1 MTFTHMPPSGRLGP
15 GHQPRPKS
23 PILTEALAIQAY
35 ILAVNPAIIAD
46 SGGTCHPCSFYNASD
61 GQGSFG
67 PSSCFPDQ
75 LEPFFLPAIFTD
87 AYANQ
92 PAEGGSS

>member
-1 MTFTHMPPSGRLGP
+1 MPPSGRLRARAP
-15 GHQPRPKS
+15 ASAKVADS
-23 PILTEALAIQAY
+23 EALAIQAY

-87 AYANQ
+87 AYVNQ
-92 PAEGGSS
+92 PAEGGS

>member
-1 MTFTHMPPSGRLGP
+1 MTGRHATRRLLPYAPRICEPCTPDALLEAVRGLRVTDPDLGFK
-15 GHQPRPKS
+15 GPRRR
-23 PILTEALAIQAY
+23 
-35 ILAVNPAIIAD
+35 
-46 SGGTCHPCSFYNASD
+46 SFYNASD

-92 PAEGGSS
+92 PAEGGS